1 MMLLVVFAVIGLA
14 IVVAAN
20 YLDLIEMRSVQS
32 RISEDHGDTHDV
44 NSC

>member
-14 IVVAAN
+14 FVVAAN
-20 YLDLIEMRSVQS
+20 YLDLIEMRSAQS

-44 NSC
+44 DSC